1 MSDIINLASLGF
13 SEERIARIR
22 AMIDKLVMDVE
33 SLGFSEERLGRIRP
47 IIDKYISDDKI
58 AGAVTLVARKGEIV
72 HFESTGFADRE
83 SKTAMQ
89 NDNIFRIYSMT
100 KPITCVAAMML
111 HEGGTFMLADPVSKF
126 IPAFADLKVY
136 VSGEGDDIVT
146 EPLARPVQMRD
157 LFTHTSG
164 LTYHFTEYGAVE
176 QLYRDTNLFEP
187 KPLSEMV
194 DAICELPLA
203 FQPGTRF
210 RYSVGHDV
218 LGYIVELISG
228 VPFDQFLKEQI
239 FEPLKMVDTG
249 FWVPEEDHYRFASM
263 YGGVT
268 VDEPDTSIMTW
279 YGSVMSGVNR
289 KLAGATDGRQ
299 SQPHN
304 DNRGG
309 GGLVSTTN
317 DYYRFAQMML
327 NGGELDGA
335 QILGRKTVEL
345 MRTNQ
350 LLPHQM
356 PWEIGNMITSGYGF
370 GLGMSVLTDLGQA
383 MKAGSVGSY
392 GWGGAANTNF
402 WIDPEEE
409 LIGIIMTQFQPSG
422 YFASSADFQTAVYQA
437 LVD

>member
-1 MSDIINLASLGF
+1 MNEKIDVSSLGF
-13 SEERIARIR
+13 DR
-22 AMIDKLVMDVE
+22 
-33 SLGFSEERLGRIRP
+33 ERLGRIRP

-58 AGAVTLVARKGEIV
+58 AGAVTLVARRGEIA
-72 HFESTGFADRE
+72 HFESTGYADRE
-83 SKTAMQ
+83 SQTPMQ

-111 HEGGTFMLADPVSKF
+111 HERGTFLLSDPVSKF
-126 IPAFADLKVY
+126 IPAFANLKVY

-146 EPLARPVQMRD
+146 EPLARPVQMRE

-176 QLYRDTNLFEP
+176 QLYRDTKLFEP

-249 FWVPEEDHYRFASM
+249 FWVPEKDHARFASM

-268 VDEPDTSIMTW
+268 IDEPDTSIMTW

-309 GGLVSTTN
+309 GGLVSTTH
-317 DYYRFAQMML
+317 DYCRFAQMML

-335 QILGRKTVEL
+335 RILGRKTVEL

-350 LLPHQM
+350 LAPAQL
-356 PWEIGNMITSGYGF
+356 PWEIGGVDTPGYGF

-383 MKAGSVGSY
+383 MKTGSVGSY

-402 WIDPEEE
+402 WIDPEED